1 MARKKGSSI
10 ADFDNVAT
18 QTPKSFDKAINSIN
32 TKTNTNNNV
41 NTNTNTNNTNDNVNT
56 EVDANNDND
65 INTNASTND
74 DINSILESN
83 KKNEKVMAGIYFEK
97 EVAKQLDK
105 LSKKGGRGT
114 KSKLVNAAVKKMLQ
128 EQNML

>member
-18 QTPKSFDKAINSIN
+18 PPDSFNKDNKSI
-32 TKTNTNNNV
+32 
-41 NTNTNTNNTNDNVNT
+41 NTNDNINVNN
-56 EVDANNDND
+56 DANENINDDVN
-65 INTNASTND
+65 INTSVNTND
-74 DINSILESN
+74 DINIILESN
-83 KKNEKVMAGIYFEK
+83 KKNEKIMSGIYFEK

-128 EQNML
+128 EQNMM